1 MQAMMDLQ
9 MNQLS
14 ESFVTCVARKGSFSR
29 MNEKMPLKF
38 WRSRKF
44 LSAIGA
50 FMSEFRV
57 PFRNTILWLD
67 VFVVCFAS
75 STDDAITYIVYVWFF
90 DLVGLMDFLVSSITS
105 IGFEI
110 STPCFTFT
118 IHGNLW
124 RAIKWF
130 FTWLR
135 CVNLLRHIWHEKG
148 LSPVWMNWWRL
159 SFEGVRNF
167 FRHWLHSYRSL
178 ESCSASPSFRFEAL
192 PESFSWSLTS
202 CAPKRPIRFSNNWT
216 FSLEWRSCKCFFR
229 LLRWVNPLLQ
239 IMQEKG
245 LSPVWINWWRWS
257 LDGVGNFFLQWEHS
271 YRRFS
276 FLLGLISCE
285 LYLWTSSSCLLSI
298 TLNLNDLPQGLHS

>member
-1 MQAMMDLQ
+1 MPSRIWSTCDFWFGRFDG
-9 MNQLS
+9 LS
-14 ESFVTCVARKGSFSR
+14 GVFYNFDWFWNLHD
-29 MNEKMPLKF
+29 MFYIHKF
-38 WRSRKF
+38 T
-44 LSAIGA
+44 
-50 FMSEFRV
+50 V
-57 PFRNTILWLD
+57 
-67 VFVVCFAS
+67 
-75 STDDAITYIVYVWFF
+75 
-90 DLVGLMDFLVSSITS
+90 
-105 IGFEI
+105 
-110 STPCFTFT
+110 
-118 IHGNLW
+118 NLW

-178 ESCSASPSFRFEAL
+178 ESFSASPSFRFEAL

-285 LYLWTSSSCLLSI
+285 LYLWTSSSCLLSV
-298 TLNLNDLPQGLHS
+298 TLNLNDLCTTRITFIAVFWVTHIGSRLNSTSQLFCIFHKSSTTDVDVREHGVSGGSQHSSKL